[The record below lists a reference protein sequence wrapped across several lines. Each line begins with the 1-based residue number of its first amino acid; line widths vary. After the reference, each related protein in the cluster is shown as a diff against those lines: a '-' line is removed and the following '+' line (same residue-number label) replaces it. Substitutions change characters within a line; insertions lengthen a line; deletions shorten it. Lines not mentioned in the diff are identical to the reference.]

1 MNYSDVSI
9 SSSTV
14 APPSMDFGE
23 SPAYDTVEM
32 ALPPPRY
39 TRHVPIAITQ
49 DSVPSRLSTRSE
61 ISTGSSTDI
70 SDAPFGSPLGA
81 AHFATPE
88 ATSAAVRLVARL
100 FPGSFLDR
108 KLKEAEET
116 KEERRERKERE
127 RQAAFE
133 RMTDEEK
140 KQHAQEAAEMLER
153 DRILGH
159 NLSMLGM

>member
-1 MNYSDVSI
+1 MNYSNVSI

-14 APPSMDFGE
+14 ALPSMDFGD

-39 TRHVPIAITQ
+39 TRHISTVATQ
-49 DSVPSRLSTRSE
+49 PTAPSRLSMRSDV
-61 ISTGSSTDI
+61 STGSS
-70 SDAPFGSPLGA
+70 SVSEAPFSSPLGA

-88 ATSAAVRLVARL
+88 ATSAAIRLVARL
-100 FPGSFLDR
+100 FPGSYLDR

-116 KEERRERKERE
+116 KEERRDRKERE

-133 RMTDEEK
+133 RLTDEEK
-140 KQHAQEAAEMLER
+140 KQHAKEAAEMLER

>member
-23 SPAYDTVEM
+23 SPAYESVVDM

-39 TRHVPIAITQ
+39 SRLTATAPT
-49 DSVPSRLSTRSE
+49 PSRLSTRSE

-70 SDAPFGSPLGA
+70 GSDAPFGSPLGA